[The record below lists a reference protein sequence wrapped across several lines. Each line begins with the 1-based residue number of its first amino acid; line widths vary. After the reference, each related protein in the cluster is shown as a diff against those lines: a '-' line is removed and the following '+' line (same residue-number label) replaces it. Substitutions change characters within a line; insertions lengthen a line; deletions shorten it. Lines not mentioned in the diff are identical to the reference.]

1 MAGACERVAAIAAD
15 ADVKK
20 TAIKAVERSIPI
32 VGFLNNVVDK
42 LGGSNESQQMN
53 VSVTN
58 TNIKSLTE
66 SIISNNCKNSTAVD
80 QTNSII
86 QSPDCNKSIRTVCE
100 NTKTGEVD
108 LACVKEMQASVKING
123 IKQSNAAK
131 ANNTC
136 EINAA
141 IQALSQQE
149 STVENV
155 ARMKALQDA
164 QGTGASNKTQQSGCS
179 EVNTN
184 ITDEKYLKT
193 ISECTNEIK
202 VKQFNLL
209 NTCNAT
215 DVDQAND
222 VDLMNKCLIGAG
234 IIAETKQGATVK
246 NTTSMESDQ
255 KAVGL
260 SPMAS
265 LASLGSCCI
274 CCCIIIII
282 VVVVPMLMGGGDP
295 KEALNGLNTLKKKF

>member
-1 MAGACERVAAIAAD
+1 MAGACERVAAIVAD

-20 TAIKAVERSIPI
+20 TAIKAVQDNNPFA
-32 VGFLNNVVDK
+32 FLNKVVDK

-58 TNIKSLTE
+58 TNMKSLVE
-66 SIISNNCKNSTAVD
+66 SLISNNCKNIASVD
-80 QTNSII
+80 QTNQIV
-86 QSPDCNKSIRTVCE
+86 QNTDCLLSMGTICGRDV
-100 NTKTGEVD
+100 
-108 LACVKEMQASVKING
+108 ACLKEMKEAVLIKG
-123 IKQSNAAK
+123 VKQSNK
-131 ANNTC
+131 AQAVNSC
-136 EINAA
+136 EINAT
-141 IQALSQQE
+141 IQALAQQE

-155 ARMKALQDA
+155 AKLQALQDA
-164 QGTGASNKTQQSGCS
+164 QGIGASNKTQQSGCS

-202 VKQFNLL
+202 AKQLNLL
-209 NTCNAT
+209 NTCGASG
-215 DVDQAND
+215 VDQAND

-234 IIAETKQGATVK
+234 IIAKTAQGSAVK

-255 KAVGL
+255 KAVGI

-265 LASLGSCCI
+265 LASLGSCCF

-282 VVVVPMLMGGGDP
+282 AVVVPMFMGGGNP
-295 KEALNGLNTLKKKF
+295 AATLNKFKSFKK

>member
-1 MAGACERVAAIAAD
+1 MAGACERIAAINAD

-20 TAIKAVERSIPI
+20 AAIKAVQDNNPFA
-32 VGFLNNVVDK
+32 FLNKVVDK
-42 LGGSNESQQMN
+42 LGGSNESQQMT

-58 TNIKSLTE
+58 TNMKSLVE

-80 QTNSII
+80 QTNSIV
-86 QSPDCNKSIRTVCE
+86 QSPDCLLSMRTICA
-100 NTKTGEVD
+100 NAKGGVD
-108 LACVKEMQASVKING
+108 LECLKEMKETVKIKG
-123 IKQSNAAK
+123 IKQSNSAK
-131 ANNTC
+131 AQNTC

-141 IQALSQQE
+141 IQALAQQD

-155 ARMKALQDA
+155 AKLKALQDA
-164 QGTGASNKTQQSGCS
+164 QGIGASNKTQQSGCS

-193 ISECTNEIK
+193 MSECTNEIK
-202 VKQFNLL
+202 AKQLNLL
-209 NTCNAT
+209 NTCGAT

-234 IIAETKQGATVK
+234 IIAETKQGSSVK

-255 KAVGL
+255 KAVGI

-265 LASLGSCCI
+265 LASLGSCCF

-282 VVVVPMLMGGGDP
+282 AVVVPMLMGGGDP
-295 KEALNGLNTLKKKF
+295 MDSLNKLKSFKK